1 MMNSWNF
8 SGFPQQPQQPMQ
20 GPSYGSQ
27 QPMQMS
33 MTGFPSGPSSMGTQ
47 MGSASPQML
56 AQALLAPSGTG
67 GAMQRQA
74 PRTGGNM
81 QMPFNMGAFGY

>member
-8 SGFPQQPQQPMQ
+8 SGFPQQPSNSLPN
-20 GPSYGSQ
+20 SYGQ
-27 QPMQMS
+27 QAAPQMS

>member
-8 SGFPQQPQQPMQ
+8 SGFPQQPSSSLPN
-20 GPSYGSQ
+20 SYGSQ
-27 QPMQMS
+27 QPAMS